1 MELCRRVEMLL
12 PDGSGLRCSLPS
24 EAQWEYSCR
33 AGVSTPFSCGETIT
47 PVGMFP
53 ANGWGLHDMHGN
65 VWEWC
70 LDHWHGTYDDAPFD
84 GRAWID
90 PAAKDSEAEE
100 EQSRLLRGGS
110 WGNRP
115 GSCRSAYRSYDLPDG
130 RNFCIGFRVCCLPQ
144 D

>member
-1 MELCRRVEMLL
+1 M
-12 PDGSGLRCSLPS
+12 
-24 EAQWEYSCR
+24 
-33 AGVSTPFSCGETIT
+33 AGACTTCTAMCG
-47 PVGMFP
+47 
-53 ANGWGLHDMHGN
+53 NG
-65 VWEWC
+65 
-70 LDHWHGTYDDAPFD
+70 
-84 GRAWID
+84 AWID